1 MKSKEVE
8 IGMAV
13 IPHDKTMGYCN
24 FHEWLFATG
33 LKTPPVLQVKSWEKG
48 EKAWLLDNMSTLG
61 NGGLFSAK
69 DFEPYSTPFTE
80 VRFIKTGI
88 LFRQYVLEGIEVY
101 RPMDVIDATGWS
113 WWLGER
119 PNFQVDHAVRYVY
132 MEGSRVQA
140 CAINFG
146 NLIEEIK

>member
-24 FHEWLFATG
+24 FHEWFLATG
-33 LKTPPVLQVKSWEKG
+33 LKETPVLQVKSWEKS
-48 EKAWLLDNMSTLG
+48 EKAWFLDDMSSFG

-69 DFEPYSTPFTE
+69 DFEPYTTSFTE

-88 LFRQYVLEGIEVY
+88 SFRQYVLEDINVY
-101 RPMDVIDATGWS
+101 RPLDVIDAKGWN
-113 WWLGER
+113 WWLNER
-119 PNFQVDHAVRYVY
+119 PSLHNQIVRYVY
-132 MEGSRVQA
+132 VEGSRVQA

>member
-24 FHEWLFATG
+24 FHEWVFATG
-33 LKTPPVLQVKSWEKG
+33 LKTPPVLQVKSWEKS
-48 EKAWLLDNMSTLG
+48 EKCWILDDMSTTG

-69 DFEPYSTPFTE
+69 DFEPYTTPFTE
-80 VRFIKTGI
+80 VRFVETGKPFRRYSIDGVEVFRLWEVVFATNWWFAMSKWKIK
-88 LFRQYVLEGIEVY
+88 FSSVVRPVY
-101 RPMDVIDATGWS
+101 CDGYRLQAYEMD
-113 WWLGER
+113 
-119 PNFQVDHAVRYVY
+119 
-132 MEGSRVQA
+132 
-140 CAINFG
+140 FG